1 MLFHTEKRDW
11 AQDYIDKGILP
22 GFSNMPSYSGIG
34 ALRNSDVLTAVS
46 HVASNVARFPIVIL
60 DDDKNAVKNIKS
72 VDYLL
77 NKHPNDMLSAYHWR
91 FLMTV
96 NAILTG
102 DGFSRIIRDPHTKAP
117 LEIQYFPPSQTYID
131 DSDVMNIKY
140 EFTPI
145 NQKGG
150 GQTIVVPAEDVIH
163 FMFFTYDGIHGR
175 SPLLSLADE
184 IGLQDD
190 GIKTLRRFFKS
201 GLKGGLLKAKGKLS
215 PEARLKTRKDFEYS
229 QRNSNAGSPIIIDDR
244 FEYSPIEVDTNVLQ
258 LINSNNYSTAQIAK
272 ALHIPAYKLAVNSP
286 NQSIKQ
292 LNEDFITSDLPYY
305 FKPIASNLEMTMLTD
320 RQRHNCHIEFDT
332 RKETGMSMD
341 DVQKGVTNNV
351 ITPNEGRVRMG
362 LVKSDNP
369 DLDRF
374 QSTLNTVFLDK
385 KEEYQKQSTAK
396 GGGIDDKRLGNSTVN
411 DANSDENG
419 NWWRWWTSNWRLCSQ
434 IQ

>member
-11 AQDYIDKGILP
+11 AQDYIDQGILP

-131 DSDVMNIKY
+131 DSDVTNIKY

-215 PEARLKTRKDFEYS
+215 PEARLKTRQAFEYA
-229 QRNSNAGSPIIIDDR
+229 QANSNAGSPIVTDDT
-244 FEYSPIEVDTNVLQ
+244 FDYSPIESDTNVLQ

-341 DVQKGVTNNV
+341 DIQKGVTNNV

-419 NWWRWWTSNWRLCSQ
+419 N
-434 IQ
+434 

>member
-11 AQDYIDKGILP
+11 AQDYIDQGILP
-22 GFSNMPSYSGIG
+22 GVSNMPSYSGIG

-102 DGFSRIIRDPHTKAP
+102 DGFSRIIRDPHTKVP

-131 DSDVMNIKY
+131 DSDVTNIKY

-145 NQKGG
+145 NQKCG

-215 PEARLKTRKDFEYS
+215 PEARLKTRKAFEYA
-229 QRNSNAGSPIIIDDR
+229 QANSNAGSPIVTDDT
-244 FEYSPIEVDTNVLQ
+244 FDYSPIEIDTNVLQ

-419 NWWRWWTSNWRLCSQ
+419 N
-434 IQ
+434 

>member
-11 AQDYIDKGILP
+11 AQDYIDQGIIP

-117 LEIQYFPPSQTYID
+117 LEIKYFPPSQTYID
-131 DSDVMNIKY
+131 DSDVTNIKY

-215 PEARLKTRKDFEYS
+215 PEARLKTRKAFEYA
-229 QRNSNAGSPIIIDDR
+229 QANSNAGSPIVTDDT
-244 FEYSPIEVDTNVLQ
+244 FDYSPIEVDTNVLQ

-305 FKPIASNLEMTMLTD
+305 FKPIASNLEMTMLAD

-419 NWWRWWTSNWRLCSQ
+419 N
-434 IQ
+434 

>member
-11 AQDYIDKGILP
+11 AQDYIDQGILP

-131 DSDVMNIKY
+131 DSDVTNIKY

-145 NQKGG
+145 NQKDG

-215 PEARLKTRKDFEYS
+215 PEARLKTRQAFEYA
-229 QRNSNAGSPIIIDDR
+229 QANSNAGSPIVTDDT
-244 FEYSPIEVDTNVLQ
+244 FDYSPIEIDTNVLQ

-305 FKPIASNLEMTMLTD
+305 FKPIAGNLEMTMLTD

-419 NWWRWWTSNWRLCSQ
+419 N
-434 IQ
+434 

>member
-11 AQDYIDKGILP
+11 AQDYIDQGILP

-131 DSDVMNIKY
+131 DSDVTNIKY

-215 PEARLKTRKDFEYS
+215 PEARLKTRKAFEYA
-229 QRNSNAGSPIIIDDR
+229 QANSNAGSPIVTDDT
-244 FEYSPIEVDTNVLQ
+244 FDYSPIEIDTNVLQ

-396 GGGIDDKRLGNSTVN
+396 GGGINDKRLGNSTVD
-411 DANSDENG
+411 DANSDESG
-419 NWWRWWTSNWRLCSQ
+419 N
-434 IQ
+434 

>member
-11 AQDYIDKGILP
+11 AQDYIDQGILP

-96 NAILTG
+96 NTILTG

-131 DSDVMNIKY
+131 DSDVRNIKY

-215 PEARLKTRKDFEYS
+215 PEARLKTRKAFEYA
-229 QRNSNAGSPIIIDDR
+229 QANSNAGSPIVTDDT
-244 FEYSPIEVDTNVLQ
+244 FDYSPIEIDTNVLQ

-396 GGGIDDKRLGNSTVN
+396 GGGINDKRLGNSTVN
-411 DANSDENG
+411 DANSDESG
-419 NWWRWWTSNWRLCSQ
+419 N
-434 IQ
+434 

>member
-1 MLFHTEKRDW
+1 MLFHTSEKRDW
-11 AQDYIDKGILP
+11 AQDYIDQGIIP
-22 GFSNMPSYSGIG
+22 GFSNMRSYVGIG
-34 ALRNSDVLTAVS
+34 ALKNSDVLTAVS

-60 DDDKNAVKNIKS
+60 DDDKNAVKRIKS

-102 DGFSRIIRDPHTKAP
+102 DGFSRIIRDPRDNSP
-117 LEIQYFPPSQTYID
+117 LELQYFPPSQTYID
-131 DSDVMNIKY
+131 DSDVTNIKY
-140 EFTPI
+140 EFTPV
-145 NQKGG
+145 NQRDGG
-150 GQTIVVPAEDVIH
+150 RTIVVPADDVIH

-215 PEARLKTRKDFEYS
+215 PEARLKTRKEFEYS

-320 RQRHNCHIEFDT
+320 WQRHNCHIEFDT

-396 GGGIDDKRLGNSTVN
+396 GGGIDDKRLGNSTVD
-411 DANSDENG
+411 DANSDESG
-419 NWWRWWTSNWRLCSQ
+419 N
-434 IQ
+434 

>member
-11 AQDYIDKGILP
+11 AQDYIDQGILP

-34 ALRNSDVLTAVS
+34 TLRNSDVLTAVS

-102 DGFSRIIRDPHTKAP
+102 DGFSRIIRDPHTKVP

-131 DSDVMNIKY
+131 DSDVTNIKY

-215 PEARLKTRKDFEYS
+215 PEARLKTRKAFEYA
-229 QRNSNAGSPIIIDDR
+229 QANSNAGSPIVTDDT
-244 FEYSPIEVDTNVLQ
+244 FDYSPIEIDTNVLQ

-419 NWWRWWTSNWRLCSQ
+419 N
-434 IQ
+434 

>member
-11 AQDYIDKGILP
+11 AQDYIDQGILQ
-22 GFSNMPSYSGIG
+22 GVSNMPSYSGIG

-131 DSDVMNIKY
+131 DSDVTNIKY

-215 PEARLKTRKDFEYS
+215 PEARLKTRKAFEYA
-229 QRNSNAGSPIIIDDR
+229 QANSNAGSPIVTDDT
-244 FEYSPIEVDTNVLQ
+244 FDYSPIEIDTNVLQ

-332 RKETGMSMD
+332 RKETGISMD

-419 NWWRWWTSNWRLCSQ
+419 N
-434 IQ
+434 

>member
-11 AQDYIDKGILP
+11 AQDYIDQGILP

-117 LEIQYFPPSQTYID
+117 LEIKYFPPSQTYID
-131 DSDVMNIKY
+131 DSDVTNIKY

-215 PEARLKTRKDFEYS
+215 PEARLKTRKAFEYA
-229 QRNSNAGSPIIIDDR
+229 QANSNAGSPIVTDDT
-244 FEYSPIEVDTNVLQ
+244 FDYSPIEIDTNVLQ

-419 NWWRWWTSNWRLCSQ
+419 N
-434 IQ
+434 

>member
-11 AQDYIDKGILP
+11 AQDYIDQGILP

-215 PEARLKTRKDFEYS
+215 PEARLKTRQAFEYA
-229 QRNSNAGSPIIIDDR
+229 QANSNAGSPIVTDDT
-244 FEYSPIEVDTNVLQ
+244 FDYSPIEIDTNVLQ

-362 LVKSDNP
+362 LVKSDNS

-419 NWWRWWTSNWRLCSQ
+419 N
-434 IQ
+434 

>member
-11 AQDYIDKGILP
+11 AQDYIDQGILP
-22 GFSNMPSYSGIG
+22 GFSNISSYSGIG

-77 NKHPNDMLSAYHWR
+77 NKHPNDMLSAYHWC

-96 NAILTG
+96 NSILTG

-131 DSDVMNIKY
+131 DSDVTNIKY

-150 GQTIVVPAEDVIH
+150 SQTIVVPAEDVIH

-215 PEARLKTRKDFEYS
+215 PEARLKTRKAFEYA
-229 QRNSNAGSPIIIDDR
+229 QANSNAGSPIVTDDT
-244 FEYSPIEVDTNVLQ
+244 FDYSPIEIDTNVLQ

-419 NWWRWWTSNWRLCSQ
+419 N
-434 IQ
+434 

>member
-11 AQDYIDKGILP
+11 AQDYIDQGILP

-60 DDDKNAVKNIKS
+60 DDDQNAVKNIKS

-131 DSDVMNIKY
+131 DSDVTNIKY

-215 PEARLKTRKDFEYS
+215 PEARLKTRKAFEYA
-229 QRNSNAGSPIIIDDR
+229 QANSNAGSPIVTDDT
-244 FEYSPIEVDTNVLQ
+244 FDYSPIEIDTNVLQ

-320 RQRHNCHIEFDT
+320 RQRHNRHIEFDT

-419 NWWRWWTSNWRLCSQ
+419 N
-434 IQ
+434 

>member
-11 AQDYIDKGILP
+11 AQDYIDQGILP

-102 DGFSRIIRDPHTKAP
+102 DGFSRIIRDPRDNSP
-117 LEIQYFPPSQTYID
+117 LELQYFPPSQTYID
-131 DSDVMNIKY
+131 DSDVTNIKY
-140 EFTPI
+140 EFTPV
-145 NQKGG
+145 NQRDGG
-150 GQTIVVPAEDVIH
+150 RTIVVPADDVIH

-215 PEARLKTRKDFEYS
+215 PEARLKTRKEFEYS

-320 RQRHNCHIEFDT
+320 QQRHNCHIEFDT

-396 GGGIDDKRLGNSTVN
+396 GGGIDDKRLGNSTID
-411 DANSDENG
+411 DATSDESG
-419 NWWRWWTSNWRLCSQ
+419 N
-434 IQ
+434 

>member
-11 AQDYIDKGILP
+11 AQDYIDQGILP

-131 DSDVMNIKY
+131 DSDVTNIKY

-215 PEARLKTRKDFEYS
+215 PEARLKTRQAFEYA
-229 QRNSNAGSPIIIDDR
+229 QANSNAGSPIVTDDT
-244 FEYSPIEVDTNVLQ
+244 FDYSPIEIDTNVLQ

-320 RQRHNCHIEFDT
+320 QQRHNCHIEFDT

-419 NWWRWWTSNWRLCSQ
+419 N
-434 IQ
+434 

>member
-11 AQDYIDKGILP
+11 AQDYIDQGILP

-131 DSDVMNIKY
+131 DSDVRNIKY

-215 PEARLKTRKDFEYS
+215 PEARLKTRKAFEYA
-229 QRNSNAGSPIIIDDR
+229 QANSNAGSPIVTDDT
-244 FEYSPIEVDTNVLQ
+244 FDYSPIEIDTNVLQ

-419 NWWRWWTSNWRLCSQ
+419 N
-434 IQ
+434 

>member
-11 AQDYIDKGILP
+11 AQDYIDQGILP

-102 DGFSRIIRDPHTKAP
+102 NGFSRIIRDPHTKAP

-131 DSDVMNIKY
+131 DSDVTNIKY

-150 GQTIVVPAEDVIH
+150 SQTIVVPAEDVIH

-419 NWWRWWTSNWRLCSQ
+419 N
-434 IQ
+434 

>member
-11 AQDYIDKGILP
+11 AQDYIDQGILP

-77 NKHPNDMLSAYHWR
+77 NKHPNDMISAYHWR

-131 DSDVMNIKY
+131 DSDVTNIKY

-150 GQTIVVPAEDVIH
+150 GQTIVVPAEDVSH

-215 PEARLKTRKDFEYS
+215 PEARLKTRKAFEYA
-229 QRNSNAGSPIIIDDR
+229 QANSNAGSPIVTDDT
-244 FEYSPIEVDTNVLQ
+244 FDYSPIEIDTNVLQ

-292 LNEDFITSDLPYY
+292 LNEDFITSNLPYY

-419 NWWRWWTSNWRLCSQ
+419 N
-434 IQ
+434 

>member
-1 MLFHTEKRDW
+1 MLFHTEKREW
-11 AQDYIDKGILP
+11 AQDYIDQGILP

-60 DDDKNAVKNIKS
+60 DDGKNAVKNIKS

-131 DSDVMNIKY
+131 DSDVTNIKY

-215 PEARLKTRKDFEYS
+215 PEARLKTRKAFEYA
-229 QRNSNAGSPIIIDDR
+229 QANSNAGSPIVTDDT
-244 FEYSPIEVDTNVLQ
+244 FDYSPIEIDTNVLQ

-362 LVKSDNP
+362 LIKSDNP

-419 NWWRWWTSNWRLCSQ
+419 N
-434 IQ
+434 

>member
-11 AQDYIDKGILP
+11 AQDYIDQGILP
-22 GFSNMPSYSGIG
+22 GFSNMSSYSGIG

-102 DGFSRIIRDPHTKAP
+102 DGFSRIIRDPHTKEP

-131 DSDVMNIKY
+131 DSDVTNIKY

-150 GQTIVVPAEDVIH
+150 SQTIVVPAEDVIH

-175 SPLLSLADE
+175 SPLLSLANE

-215 PEARLKTRKDFEYS
+215 PEARLKTRKAFEYA
-229 QRNSNAGSPIIIDDR
+229 QANSNAGSPIVTDDT
-244 FEYSPIEVDTNVLQ
+244 FDYSPIEIDTNVLQ

-419 NWWRWWTSNWRLCSQ
+419 N
-434 IQ
+434 

>member
-11 AQDYIDKGILP
+11 AQDYIDQGILP

-131 DSDVMNIKY
+131 DSDVTNIKY

-332 RKETGMSMD
+332 RKETGMSMY

-419 NWWRWWTSNWRLCSQ
+419 N
-434 IQ
+434 

>member
-1 MLFHTEKRDW
+1 MLFHTSEKRDW
-11 AQDYIDKGILP
+11 AQDYIDQGIIP
-22 GFSNMPSYSGIG
+22 GFSNMRSYIGIG
-34 ALRNSDVLTAVS
+34 ALKNSDVLTAVS

-60 DDDKNAVKNIKS
+60 DDDKNAVKRIKS

-102 DGFSRIIRDPHTKAP
+102 DGFSRIIRDPRDNSP
-117 LEIQYFPPSQTYID
+117 LELQYFPPSQTYID
-131 DSDVMNIKY
+131 DSDVQNIKY
-140 EFTPI
+140 EFTPV

-150 GQTIVVPAEDVIH
+150 GRTIVVPADDVIH

-215 PEARLKTRKDFEYS
+215 PEARLKTRKEFEYS

-385 KEEYQKQSTAK
+385 KEEYQKQSTTK
-396 GGGIDDKRLGNSTVN
+396 GGGINDKRLGNSAVD
-411 DANSDENG
+411 DANSDES
-419 NWWRWWTSNWRLCSQ
+419 SN
-434 IQ
+434 

>member
-11 AQDYIDKGILP
+11 AQDYIDQGILP

-150 GQTIVVPAEDVIH
+150 GQTIVVQAEDVIR

-215 PEARLKTRKDFEYS
+215 PEARLKTRQAFEYA
-229 QRNSNAGSPIIIDDR
+229 QANSNAGSPIVTDDT
-244 FEYSPIEVDTNVLQ
+244 FDYSPIEIDTNVLQ

-419 NWWRWWTSNWRLCSQ
+419 N
-434 IQ
+434 

>member
-11 AQDYIDKGILP
+11 AQDYIDQGILP

-102 DGFSRIIRDPHTKAP
+102 DGFSRIIRDPHTKIP

-131 DSDVMNIKY
+131 DSDVTNIKY
-140 EFTPI
+140 EFTSI

-215 PEARLKTRKDFEYS
+215 PEARLKTRKAFEYA
-229 QRNSNAGSPIIIDDR
+229 QANSNAGSPIVTDDT
-244 FEYSPIEVDTNVLQ
+244 FDYSPIEIDTNVLQ

-419 NWWRWWTSNWRLCSQ
+419 N
-434 IQ
+434 

>member
-11 AQDYIDKGILP
+11 AQDYIDQGILP
-22 GFSNMPSYSGIG
+22 GFSNLPSYSGIG

-117 LEIQYFPPSQTYID
+117 LEIQYFPPSQAYID
-131 DSDVMNIKY
+131 DSDVTNIKY

-215 PEARLKTRKDFEYS
+215 PEARLKTRKAFEYA
-229 QRNSNAGSPIIIDDR
+229 QANSNAGSPIVTDDT
-244 FEYSPIEVDTNVLQ
+244 FDYSPIEIDTNVLQ

-362 LVKSDNP
+362 LVKSDDP

-385 KEEYQKQSTAK
+385 KEKYQKQSTAK
-396 GGGIDDKRLGNSTVN
+396 GGGIDDKRLGNSTID
-411 DANSDENG
+411 DADSDESG
-419 NWWRWWTSNWRLCSQ
+419 N
-434 IQ
+434 

>member
-11 AQDYIDKGILP
+11 AQDYIDQGILP

-34 ALRNSDVLTAVS
+34 ALINSDVLTAVS

-131 DSDVMNIKY
+131 DSDVTNIKY

-215 PEARLKTRKDFEYS
+215 PEARLKTRKAFEYA
-229 QRNSNAGSPIIIDDR
+229 QANSNAGSPIVTDDT
-244 FEYSPIEVDTNVLQ
+244 FDYSPIEIDTNVLQ

-396 GGGIDDKRLGNSTVN
+396 GGAIDDKRLGNSTID
-411 DANSDENG
+411 DANSDESG
-419 NWWRWWTSNWRLCSQ
+419 N
-434 IQ
+434 

>member
-11 AQDYIDKGILP
+11 AQDYIDQGILP

-131 DSDVMNIKY
+131 DSDVRNIKY

-215 PEARLKTRKDFEYS
+215 PEARLKTRKAFEYA
-229 QRNSNAGSPIIIDDR
+229 QANSNAGSPIVTDDT
-244 FEYSPIEVDTNVLQ
+244 FDYSPIEIDTNVLQ

-396 GGGIDDKRLGNSTVN
+396 GGEIDDKRLGNSTVD
-411 DANSDENG
+411 DANSDESG
-419 NWWRWWTSNWRLCSQ
+419 N
-434 IQ
+434 

>member
-11 AQDYIDKGILP
+11 AQDYIDQGILP

-102 DGFSRIIRDPHTKAP
+102 DGFSRIIRDPHTKVP

-131 DSDVMNIKY
+131 DSDVTNIKY

-150 GQTIVVPAEDVIH
+150 GQTIVVPAEDIIH

-215 PEARLKTRKDFEYS
+215 PEARLKTRKAFEYA
-229 QRNSNAGSPIIIDDR
+229 QANSNAGSPIVTDDT
-244 FEYSPIEVDTNVLQ
+244 FDYSPIEIDTNVLQ

-396 GGGIDDKRLGNSTVN
+396 GGGIDDKRLGNSTVD
-411 DANSDENG
+411 DANSDESG
-419 NWWRWWTSNWRLCSQ
+419 N
-434 IQ
+434 

>member
-11 AQDYIDKGILP
+11 AQDYIDQGILP

-131 DSDVMNIKY
+131 DSDVTNIKY

-150 GQTIVVPAEDVIH
+150 GQTIVVSAEDVIH

-332 RKETGMSMD
+332 RKETGMSME

-396 GGGIDDKRLGNSTVN
+396 GGGIDDKRLGNSTVD
-411 DANSDENG
+411 DANSDESG
-419 NWWRWWTSNWRLCSQ
+419 N
-434 IQ
+434 

>member
-11 AQDYIDKGILP
+11 AQDYIDQGILP

-60 DDDKNAVKNIKS
+60 DDGKNAVKNIKS

-131 DSDVMNIKY
+131 DSDVTNIKY

-215 PEARLKTRKDFEYS
+215 PEARLKTRKAFEYA
-229 QRNSNAGSPIIIDDR
+229 QANSNAGSPIVTDDT
-244 FEYSPIEVDTNVLQ
+244 FDYSPIEIDTNVLQ
-258 LINSNNYSTAQIAK
+258 LINSNNYSTSQIAK

-419 NWWRWWTSNWRLCSQ
+419 N
-434 IQ
+434 